1 MDFSWF
7 DRYHRYLV
15 IAALLIVLLTYWRFR
30 ELNLSEAYSYVALQ
44 NVIHPM
50 LQQSVAGVRSTIW
63 DFFGLLNRIFAPNSV
78 ILLRLVG
85 LCLTV
90 LNYFL
95 LSKILNDILGQR
107 FWGFLSVFLIA
118 MSPFMVVAAVS
129 GVSAAS
135 AATITILF
143 LAALY
148 KNEYVFAGILAGV
161 AMAANLPGLIMFLI
175 TILDLLLNS
184 IRKRRIVQGILSSAA
199 GFFGVVLIF
208 CLYSMFSGAER
219 LSPIPLGR
227 QDVPWSLIGV
237 TPIFIADIVNIAG
250 IVYLIATKRYDIY
263 RTHFYLLMMWITL
276 TAISVAQPTT
286 TNLLTALVISTL
298 LATYF
303 IQGFASIWK
312 SRLVSVETF
321 IFLFLSLFLFAD
333 LYANNK
339 YLQGNLLTDCREKT
353 KEVSEVVG
361 SIISAGG
368 DYQIVSNFASS
379 ELSVKLM
386 KPVVE
391 IQGEPFPLETVEA
404 SSAKTMY
411 VVDKSSR
418 VDSVFIGCRLLM
430 SGSYEVNGRDHFV
443 EVIECEGNNK

>member
-1 MDFSWF
+1 MDFSRL
-7 DRYHRYLV
+7 DKYHRYL
-15 IAALLIVLLTYWRFR
+15 ITAGLLIVLLTYWRFR
-30 ELNLSEAYSYVALQ
+30 ELNLSEAYAYVALQ
-44 NVIHPM
+44 DVVHPM
-50 LQQSVAGVRSTIW
+50 FQQSVAGVRSTIW
-63 DFFGLLNRIFAPNSV
+63 DFFGLLNRMFAPNSI

-95 LSKILNDILGQR
+95 LTKISNDILGQR

-148 KNEYVFAGILAGV
+148 RNEYIFAGILAGV
-161 AMAANLPGLIMFLI
+161 AMAASLPGLIMFLI

-184 IRKRRIVQGILSSAA
+184 IDRRRIAQGILSSAV
-199 GFFGVVLIF
+199 GFFGVVFVL
-208 CLYSMFSGAER
+208 CLYSMLSGAER

-237 TPIFIADIVNIAG
+237 APIFMAGIVNIAG
-250 IVYLIATKRYDIY
+250 IVYLIAAKRYDIY
-263 RTHFYLLMMWITL
+263 RTHFYLLMMWLTL
-276 TAISVAQPTT
+276 TSISIARPTT
-286 TNLLTALVISTL
+286 TNLLAAVVVSTL

-321 IFLFLSLFLFAD
+321 VFLFASLFLFAD
-333 LYANNK
+333 VYANNK
-339 YLQGNLLTDCREKT
+339 YLQGTLLTDCQEKT
-353 KEVSEVVG
+353 KEVNEVVG
-361 SIISAGG
+361 SISAGG
-368 DYQIVSNFASS
+368 DSQIVSNFASS
-379 ELSVKLM
+379 ELAVKLM

-391 IQGEPFPLETVEA
+391 IQGEPFPLETVKA
-404 SSAKTMY
+404 FSAKTIY
-411 VVDKSSR
+411 VVDKILR
-418 VDSVFIGCRLLM
+418 GDSVFVGCRLLM
-430 SGSYEVNGRDHFV
+430 SGSYEVNDRDHFV